1 MLRDLQRYL
10 TSAQL
15 VDIIYLD
22 RSGQITQRRIKLHSI
37 TDDQVKAYCFYRRS
51 IRSFSISNILAI
63 AATTFMKGA

>member
-10 TSAQL
+10 SSDQL

-22 RSGQITQRRIKLHSI
+22 RSGQITQRRIKLHSV
-37 TDDQVKAYCFYRRS
+37 TEDQVKAYCFARRS

-63 AATTFMKGA
+63 AAAKLMKGA